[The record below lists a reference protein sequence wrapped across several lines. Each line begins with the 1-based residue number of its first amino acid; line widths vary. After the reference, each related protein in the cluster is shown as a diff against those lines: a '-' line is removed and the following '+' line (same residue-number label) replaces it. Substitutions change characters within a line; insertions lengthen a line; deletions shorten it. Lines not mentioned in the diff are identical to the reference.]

1 MTTMNFHTYK
11 ECIDHIL
18 KQAEETSVTLLVDPE
33 NLNSFL
39 GILFGEYNLDVD
51 MVQIDRDKDCIYQI
65 DIDTEMILSVSELT
79 KEESIIYFHDY
90 VYIDDEIRSE
100 WFDVINKG
108 ITLFSQSNIVEI
120 DSNDPQNQNSYVL
133 MLTGGIHIGS
143 TCRSEEEIMKFL

>member
-18 KQAEETSVTLLVDPE
+18 EQAEETSVTLLVDPE

-51 MVQIDRDKDCIYQI
+51 LVQIDRSKKCIYQI
-65 DIDTEMILSVSELT
+65 DIDTDMILSVSELT

-90 VYIDDEIRSE
+90 VYIDDEIRPE
-100 WFDVINKG
+100 WFDVINNG
-108 ITLFSQSNIVEI
+108 ITLFSQSYTVKI
-120 DSNDPQNQNSYVL
+120 DTNDPENQNSYVL
-133 MLTGGIHIGS
+133 MMTGNMHFGM
-143 TCRSEEEIMKFL
+143 TCRSEDEIIKFL

>member
-1 MTTMNFHTYK
+1 MNFHTYK
-11 ECIDHIL
+11 ECIDHIVN
-18 KQAEETSVTLLVDPE
+18 QAEETSVTLLVDPV

-65 DIDTEMILSVSELT
+65 DIDTEMILSISELT

-108 ITLFSQSNIVEI
+108 ITLFSQSKIVEI
-120 DSNDPQNQNSYVL
+120 DSNDPENQNSYVL
-133 MLTGGIHIGS
+133 MITGNMHFGM
-143 TCRSEEEIMKFL
+143 TCRSEDEIMKFL

>member
-11 ECIDHIL
+11 ECIDHIVN
-18 KQAEETSVTLLVDPE
+18 QAEETSVTLLVDPV

-65 DIDTEMILSVSELT
+65 DIDTEMILSISELT

-108 ITLFSQSNIVEI
+108 ITLFSQSKIVEI
-120 DSNDPQNQNSYVL
+120 DSNDPENQNSYVL
-133 MLTGGIHIGS
+133 MITGNMHFGM
-143 TCRSEEEIMKFL
+143 TCRSEDEIMKFL

>member
-11 ECIDHIL
+11 ECIDHIVN
-18 KQAEETSVTLLVDPE
+18 QAEETSVTLLVDPV

-65 DIDTEMILSVSELT
+65 DIDTDMILSVSELT

-108 ITLFSQSNIVEI
+108 ISLFSQSNIVEI
-120 DSNDPQNQNSYVL
+120 DSNDPESQSSYVL
-133 MLTGGIHIGS
+133 MLANGIHLGM
-143 TCRSEEEIMKFL
+143 TCRSEDEIMKFL

>member
-18 KQAEETSVTLLVDPE
+18 KQAEETSVTLLADPE

-120 DSNDPQNQNSYVL
+120 DSNYPENQISYAL
-133 MLTGGIHIGS
+133 MLAGGIHLGM
-143 TCRSEEEIMKFL
+143 TCRSEDEIMKFL

>member
-18 KQAEETSVTLLVDPE
+18 KQAEETSVTLLADPE

-108 ITLFSQSNIVEI
+108 ITLFSQPKIVEI
-120 DSNDPQNQNSYVL
+120 DSNDPENQNFYVL
-133 MLTGGIHIGS
+133 MLTDSMHFGM
-143 TCRSEEEIMKFL
+143 TCRSEDEIMKFL

>member
-11 ECIDHIL
+11 ECIDHIVN
-18 KQAEETSVTLLVDPE
+18 QAEETSVTLLVDPV

-65 DIDTEMILSVSELT
+65 DIDTEMILSISELT

-108 ITLFSQSNIVEI
+108 ITLFSQSKIVEI
-120 DSNDPQNQNSYVL
+120 DSNDSENQNSYVL
-133 MLTGGIHIGS
+133 MITGNMHFGM
-143 TCRSEEEIMKFL
+143 TCRSEDEIMKFL